1 METTV
6 RKRVKNMG
14 FKEELE
20 GKRWRI
26 AIQEQGDY
34 VRKLFDSVKNT
45 LLKTK
50 QTKQPKTKQ
59 QFS

>member
-50 QTKQPKTKQ
+50 QTKQLKTKQ